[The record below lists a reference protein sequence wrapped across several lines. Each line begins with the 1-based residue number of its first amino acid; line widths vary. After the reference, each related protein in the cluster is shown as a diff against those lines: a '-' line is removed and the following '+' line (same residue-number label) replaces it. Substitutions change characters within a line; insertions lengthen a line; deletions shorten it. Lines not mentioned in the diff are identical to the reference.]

1 MIKSVFMGMAVE
13 SMFMY
18 SDYLPG
24 EREMIIFFVLSHNLV
39 LVLHL
44 ITKSV
49 CIFYYLCI
57 YTLISKPF
65 QIRDFGDWDSDH
77 VCVHLHRLL

>member
-1 MIKSVFMGMAVE
+1 MITSVFMGMTVE

-39 LVLHL
+39 
-44 ITKSV
+44 ISSAFDNESV
-49 CIFYYLCI
+49 CIFYYLCEL
-57 YTLISKPF
+57 T
-65 QIRDFGDWDSDH
+65 H
-77 VCVHLHRLL
+77 